1 MGRSHRRTGGGKD
14 WWGVLRQKGEP
25 GWWRWGVKGF
35 GGSRRSRRLRSRW
48 AEPEGRGRRPSGGE
62 QGWSIPRAWETKQL
76 VLLFRFPPP
85 PASCFAPSVQ
95 WGLFSEAGRISA
107 GTPGVEVGK
116 AEGKD
121 RRETLRNRIEAHR
134 WTTRPDRPEMRA
146 RRGLPVG
153 RDGQGVSSAG
163 SRKRGAAFLGQKCV
177 CVCKSSVLRGLG
189 RS

>member
-1 MGRSHRRTGGGKD
+1 M
-14 WWGVLRQKGEP
+14 
-25 GWWRWGVKGF
+25 
-35 GGSRRSRRLRSRW
+35 
-48 AEPEGRGRRPSGGE
+48 
-62 QGWSIPRAWETKQL
+62 
-76 VLLFRFPPP
+76 
-85 PASCFAPSVQ
+85 Q

-134 WTTRPDRPEMRA
+134 RTARPARPEMRA
-146 RRGLPVG
+146 WRGLPVG

-177 CVCKSSVLRGLG
+177 CVCVQEFCPERTGKELNKYTSRREGNVSTLG
-189 RS
+189 IIFF